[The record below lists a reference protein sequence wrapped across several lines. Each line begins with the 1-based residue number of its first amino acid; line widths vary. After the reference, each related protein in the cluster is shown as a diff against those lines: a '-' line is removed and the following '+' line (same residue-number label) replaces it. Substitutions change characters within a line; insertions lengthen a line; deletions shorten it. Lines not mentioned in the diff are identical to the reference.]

1 MRASVVF
8 NPTMPAD
15 RIEDL
20 REQFATRSL
29 EPEWKSTTEEDPG
42 KGQTEA
48 AVEAGSE
55 LIIVCGGD
63 GTVRSC
69 AEALLGTGVP
79 LAIIPAGTG
88 NLLARNLEIPMD
100 FSDALDTALS
110 GERMPIDT
118 GVANGETFTVMAGAG
133 RDADIMEDTS
143 SEAKDRLGGLA
154 YVIEAV
160 RHLNDEPIEAAI
172 TIDDKEVAAGSWVT
186 ILVANV
192 SRLQG
197 GVDLFPDSTPN
208 DGHLSLLGI
217 HAESIGETLAA
228 GMAAALNSEN
238 DGVFRDG
245 GRRFG
250 LEFSSPTN
258 YEIDGEPRQEV
269 ERLDIEVRPQSLMV
283 TTPRRAE

>member
-8 NPTMPAD
+8 NPAMSAD
-15 RIEDL
+15 QIEDL

-29 EPEWKSTTEEDPG
+29 KPEWKSTTEEDPG
-42 KGQTEA
+42 RGQTEA
-48 AVEAGSE
+48 AVDAGSE

-69 AEALLGTGVP
+69 AEGLLGTAVP

-100 FSDALDTALS
+100 FSAALDTALS
-110 GERMPIDT
+110 GERLAMDT

-133 RDADIMEDTS
+133 LDADIMENTS
-143 SEAKDRLGGLA
+143 SEAKDRLGGFA
-154 YVIEAV
+154 YVVEAA
-160 RHLNDEPIEAAI
+160 RHFKDKPIEAAI
-172 TIDDKEVAAGSWVT
+172 TVDGKEVASDSWVT

-192 SRLQG
+192 GRLQG

-208 DGHLSLLGI
+208 DGNLSLLAI
-217 HAESIGETLAA
+217 HAESIAETLTA
-228 GMAAALNSEN
+228 GLAAALNSEG
-238 DGVFRDG
+238 DGVLRAD

-250 LEFSSPTN
+250 LEFSSPAN
-258 YEIDGEPRQEV
+258 YQIDGEPREDV
-269 ERLDIEVRPQSLMV
+269 KRLDIELRPQSLTV
-283 TTPRRAE
+283 TTPRKER

>member
-20 REQFATRSL
+20 REQFAIRSL
-29 EPEWKSTTEEDPG
+29 KPEWRSTTQEDPG

-48 AVEAGSE
+48 ALEAGSK

-69 AEALLGTGVP
+69 AEALVGTGVP

-100 FSDALDTALS
+100 FSAAVDTALN
-110 GERMPIDT
+110 GERMAIDT
-118 GVANGETFTVMAGAG
+118 GVANGEAFTVMAGAG
-133 RDADIMEDTS
+133 RDADIMENTS
-143 SEAKDRLGGLA
+143 SEAKDRLGSLA
-154 YVIEAV
+154 YVIEAA
-160 RHLNDEPIEAAI
+160 RHLNNKPIDAVI
-172 TIDDKEVAAGSWVT
+172 TIDGKKIIEQSWVT

-197 GVDLFPDSTPN
+197 GVDLFPDSTP
-208 DGHLSLLGI
+208 DDAGLSLLGI
-217 HAESIGETLAA
+217 HAESIGETLNA
-228 GMAAALNSEN
+228 GMAAMLNSES
-238 DGVFRDG
+238 DGVFRARG
-245 GRRFG
+245 KAFG
-250 LEFSSPTN
+250 IEFSSPTA
-258 YEIDGEPRQEV
+258 YEIDGEPRRKV
-269 ERLDIEVRPQSLMV
+269 ERLNFESRARSLIV
-283 TTPRRAE
+283 QGAGSE

>member
-29 EPEWKSTTEEDPG
+29 KPEWKSTTEEDPG

-69 AEALLGTGVP
+69 AEGLLGTGIP

-100 FSDALDTALS
+100 FSNAFDIALS
-110 GERMPIDT
+110 GERVAIDT

-172 TIDDKEVAAGSWVT
+172 TIDGKEVAGGSWVT

-208 DGHLSLLGI
+208 DGNLSLLGI

-228 GMAAALNSEN
+228 GMAAALNSES
-238 DGVFRDG
+238 DGVFRAG

-269 ERLDIEVRPQSLMV
+269 ERLDIELRPQSLMV
-283 TTPRRAE
+283 STPRRAK